1 MARRY
6 GAHSVKHDMETLISS
21 MKAALNVE
29 VVAWIDKYVDCITVP
44 SQNHSETATEGEV
57 SAEFIIV
64 ELSKCIQ
71 DQMLRR

>member
-1 MARRY
+1 
-6 GAHSVKHDMETLISS
+6 

-29 VVAWIDKYVDCITVP
+29 VVAWIDKYVDCITGP
-44 SQNHSETATEGEV
+44 SQNHSATAAEGEV
-57 SAEFIIV
+57 SAEIIIV